1 MGKSFTFGNVFS
13 YNRSMNTTTPTTVQ
27 VEEIRTRYGAR
38 VTVASLATEYG
49 LSKREVRKIL
59 GKVHLSERGRKLT
72 QESAEKIRQS
82 WNSADPQTR
91 QERLELK
98 RQLAEQYGVL
108 PLSIENVLQ
117 NRTWKTS

>member
-13 YNRSMNTTTPTTVQ
+13 YNRSMNTTTPTIVQ
-27 VEEIRTRYGAR
+27 VEEIRTRYEAR